1 MGIAKLVKWDNS
13 CGTLSNGFLNSHTR
27 SVQWDDRAKCPV
39 MYKTA
44 PRSIPQRS
52 SAIPAWNHHPINRI
66 GNLAVSTLARREMAD
81 RQDTNQDNLL
91 EQQRVLAEFGE
102 LALKTEALDDI
113 LNKGCEL
120 VGRALKTDLAK
131 VMELLPDGKTF
142 SVRAGV
148 GWKPGVIGHVT
159 VTAAENSPEGLT
171 LKEGAVISNNIETEE
186 RFEYHDFM
194 KEDGVKAFV
203 NVLILSSNGRQPF
216 GVLQVDSQTPRDF
229 TQSDIEFLRSYA
241 NLLGAAIERL
251 RVVEQLRVAVK
262 DKDLLIGELNH
273 RVKNTLATVQS
284 IASQTLR
291 NAPDLDHASSAIES
305 RLIALSQ
312 VHDILTDQSWAHVGL
327 HDIVAQAV
335 EPYRSRGEDRIHVQ
349 GPPVQIPPRMALALA
364 MALQELATNAVKYGA
379 LSNGTGQIRVHWK
392 LNGAIAPERLHL
404 MWEETGGPPVHEP
417 ARRGFGTRLIER
429 SLAHDLAGEVRI
441 EFAPTGVRCSVDAP
455 LAS

>member
-1 MGIAKLVKWDNS
+1 
-13 CGTLSNGFLNSHTR
+13 
-27 SVQWDDRAKCPV
+27 
-39 MYKTA
+39 
-44 PRSIPQRS
+44 
-52 SAIPAWNHHPINRI
+52 
-66 GNLAVSTLARREMAD
+66 MAN
-81 RQDTNQDNLL
+81 QQEPNQDDLL

-113 LNKGCEL
+113 LNKGSEL
-120 VGRALKTDLAK
+120 VGRALKTALAK

-142 SVRAGV
+142 KARAGY
-148 GWKPGVIGHVT
+148 GWRPGVIGHVI
-159 VTAAENSPEGLT
+159 VTADENSPEGLT
-171 LKEGAVISNNIETEE
+171 LKEGAVISNDREKEA

-194 KEDGVKAFV
+194 KDHGVKAFV
-203 NVLILSSNGRQPF
+203 NVLILSSNGRPPF

-229 TQSDIEFLRSYA
+229 TQSDVEFLRSYA

-251 RVVEQLRVAVK
+251 RVVDQLRAALR

-273 RVKNTLATVQS
+273 RVKNTLTTVQS

-312 VHDILTDQSWAHVGL
+312 VHNVLTDQSWAHVGL

-335 EPYRSRGEDRIHVQ
+335 EPYRSRGEDRIHMQ
-349 GPPVQIPPRMALALA
+349 GPPIPIPPRMALALA

-379 LSNGTGQIRVHWK
+379 LSNGTGQIRVYWK
-392 LNGAIAPERLHL
+392 LNGASAPDRLHL
-404 MWEETGGPPVHEP
+404 MWEEKGGPPVHKP

-429 SLAHDLAGEVRI
+429 SLAQDLDGEVRI
-441 EFAPTGVRCSVDAP
+441 EFAPMGVICSVDAP
-455 LAS
+455 LAGNTDI

>member
-1 MGIAKLVKWDNS
+1 
-13 CGTLSNGFLNSHTR
+13 
-27 SVQWDDRAKCPV
+27 
-39 MYKTA
+39 
-44 PRSIPQRS
+44 
-52 SAIPAWNHHPINRI
+52 
-66 GNLAVSTLARREMAD
+66 MAD
-81 RQDTNQDNLL
+81 QQNTNQDNLM

-102 LALKTEALDDI
+102 LALKSEALDDI

-120 VGRALKTDLAK
+120 VGRALDTALAK

-142 SVRAGV
+142 KARAGF

-171 LKEGAVISNNIETEE
+171 LKDGAVISNDIEKEE

-194 KEDGVKAFV
+194 KADGVKAFV
-203 NVLILSSNGRQPF
+203 NVLILSSQGRPPF

-241 NLLGAAIERL
+241 NLLGGAIERL
-251 RVVEQLRVAVK
+251 RVVDQLRAALR

-291 NAPDLDHASSAIES
+291 NAPDLDHASRAMES

-312 VHDILTDQSWAHVGL
+312 VHNVLTDQSWADVRL

-335 EPYRSRGEDRIHVQ
+335 EPYRSRGENRIHVQ
-349 GPPVQIPPRMALALA
+349 GPSVQVPPRMALALA

-379 LSNGTGQIRVHWK
+379 LSNGTGQIKVLWR
-392 LNGAIAPERLHL
+392 LNSASAPNRLNL
-404 MWEETGGPPVHEP
+404 MWEELDGPPVHEP
-417 ARRGFGTRLIER
+417 VRRGFGTRLIER

-441 EFAPTGVRCSVDAP
+441 EFAPTGVLCSVDAP